1 MKILTHTEWFMKYV
15 ESLVLSLKSNVDPFR
30 IKDERLHNSSD
41 YGQKGCRSVENARS
55 SAAQLIFEKEKRTA
69 H

>member
-1 MKILTHTEWFMKYV
+1 MSPIIGDILKKFSKRYQHEKLDNLNHHEDTEWFMKYV

-41 YGQKGCRSVENARS
+41 YGQKGC
-55 SAAQLIFEKEKRTA
+55 
-69 H
+69 